1 MANWLDKYATPT
13 TDKPASSRS
22 WLSRYAPDF
31 SNVEAETAF
40 KPQMVWNP
48 EQRASI
54 MSTPATVQGA
64 ADQFVDRAQSA
75 MGGVVSAAAGSARQ
89 AYDSTIGAALG
100 LAGQAAGTQDAL
112 GGVNASVTN
121 ALDAVEQAG
130 TDVATAEMASA
141 DRARQEALAEGAN
154 ELGMDFLTALGDVGI
169 QLGTTL
175 AARSPSL
182 GAGVAA
188 AQVYG
193 PEYAR
198 RLEGGATKEDAAK
211 GALAQAG
218 VEVGTTIPALGVFGR
233 MFGEAGEAA
242 VGRLTNTLEQT
253 RGGRA
258 LLGAGAEGVQ
268 EASANII
275 GSGVD
280 YGLGYSDEPLG
291 SVGEAIREGGIGA
304 AVGAVIGAATPG
316 RNRTGVPAFDAG
328 LESVATDV
336 APPPTT
342 PETPIT
348 DSPEAVSPPIPTSP
362 TPEASEAIV
371 ERSRSLPEQLSNL
384 EPSEIANALEV
395 LDPSRGRRAERT
407 TERVAAEGQ
416 VVVQMLEEGSQG
428 NNNRFAELMAERGFS
443 TPVVPPAID
452 TAAIDEALGAVET
465 EAPVAEQA
473 TNVAP
478 EATDVSEAD
487 VVSETDDTETSV
499 DVNDPLAFLD
509 EAPSNAAARVAARGE
524 VANEMAEEGWT
535 GSQSKRRAEMAR
547 RMTERGFPE
556 EAAPDA
562 TARTERPSQRAPIQ
576 ANEPARVQRNNQ
588 WVDATVVE
596 TDGEDAVVQFN
607 DGETA
612 VKPVQEVERRERSPS
627 APVSVG
633 KARDVIRQLREE
645 GRVGDKDRF
654 NELMGTTTPPPM
666 AAIMATDVAR
676 SFNEIEKNRLAP
688 PERKAARAPME
699 AAMRASPTAVEALNV
714 VKARTQDPQVQRLI
728 GALERN
734 NLSGTKLSVIN
745 PEDVDG
751 METTPGTELLFDQK
765 ANPIGVYDSSVNTI
779 YLKGAGW
786 EQDGLSDET
795 ILHEIIHA
803 ATVQKIDG
811 VYNGTIKDRN
821 TVDAVN
827 DLIRLQRA
835 FEKQT
840 DVFKEFDSDT
850 RTMLEYAA
858 TNPHEFIAV
867 TQTNPSVQS
876 ALKEKGLWDRFID
889 LMRRILGLSR
899 LDKPMLEKVLEVGT
913 RVIEAQG
920 DVATPDGGSIPRASI
935 APQND
940 AERILMTQRGPD
952 SRWAKRRASANRLM
966 KGLLSPYGVQGRE
979 VEMIRQNE
987 VRGRINEGLYLA
999 GVPANRL
1006 AIEAKKAGLKN
1017 GDVVRALRSGDLS
1030 SLPETVRTLAE
1041 TLKTELQSLQL
1052 AAIEERLASRP
1063 ADQQLT
1069 KGEMK
1074 AMMRALD
1081 SAFQLPEVYRK
1092 DIDPNYATSIIRDYR
1107 KNKLSP
1113 DDRKMVEDAMNDTMA
1128 QVVIPHDLSKRVDDG
1143 LIGRSELVDYHRK
1156 WVGTNI
1162 QGKSINQLTD
1172 ELNNTRDLFIKEA
1185 GSEDAVAM
1193 WALNSMMGENP
1204 PGRMPSALFMN
1215 SRYDLTQGDN
1225 IPASVRKLWGEVD
1238 DVVINVQHAWAQAAA
1253 ELGQYRMMNTIAAKW
1268 ESEGKASKAPS
1279 GDNTMVLEG
1288 KGFGALNGMYVSPSR
1303 YDSIASVAEMYN
1315 KSLSV
1320 NEAILRGEK
1329 EFTNTLLQGASKA
1342 TRMTSG
1348 FLKANAIIGNMA
1360 NWYFNVI
1367 GSPETIISSGNIKA
1381 QGFKEGIQGIS
1392 GTALLGARKET
1403 NPYTAEL
1410 IRNGITESA
1419 QVGEIANLLRNAKV
1433 RRLAENSRN
1442 LTSLFSG
1449 GLQLVRTGALET
1461 TNLYSLMD
1469 LWAPAVTYFKNKQD
1483 LKGFWD
1489 RTGREYTEQELQ
1501 RETADMTKNSTVTM
1515 SYIPQLVR
1523 MMEGH
1528 GLSYVL
1534 PYIVAAH
1541 RAMGFNTYLG
1551 GRQIVEGLKA
1561 GDKDYALVGLM
1572 RTIGNAA
1579 MAASFFA
1586 RMSPFYALGTLPFVA
1601 AGNAI
1606 SYLIDSD
1613 DEEEKAVLQSIRQ
1626 DDRLKLSNPA
1636 VVHKGEDGTY
1646 YVIDINRVLVNEP
1659 GLLTAEVATKAVTDF
1674 ISGDATG
1681 PEAAKAVLEQLG
1693 DQVFANASMV
1703 RLFKG
1708 ITNPAGQSAFR
1719 REARELYDTWI
1730 GDSGT
1735 AQRIELGA
1743 EIALPKN
1750 ITTMWNEL
1758 AKDASGKSSPE
1769 RLATL
1774 KRMGFPIYEIN
1785 PARDAGG
1792 DNYFM
1797 GSKRFNS
1804 DYNASRKTLKDS
1816 VGLLTNIPDN
1826 KLEAA
1831 YIEFARTNLEA
1842 FGQALPT
1849 INAAHLQG
1857 ADAGELDQRMKD
1869 NGLSIPKNTRE
1880 ALAEGRFELPE
1891 ISDSFF
1897 KGELRLIEDEA
1908 LKYNNPE
1915 EKLDEWTELYAER
1928 LERLRDIRDIVQE
1941 AIDEGSF
1948 K

>member
-1 MANWLDKYATPT
+1 MAVNWSQF
-13 TDKPASSRS
+13 KPVKPNRPVASSEVDWSAFRP
-22 WLSRYAPDF
+22 LPNF
-31 SNVEAETAF
+31 SNVQGGFQQPTE
-40 KPQMVWNP
+40 
-48 EQRASI
+48 EQ
-54 MSTPATVQGA
+54 
-64 ADQFVDRAQSA
+64 QFVNATETPQSPWPEESPDQSPNPLTMIPRRVAGGALTGLGGLADLVGADETGRTLQNVGALASDTGQLVERPEDFFDLQTIPYLAEQGVGGMAEFAGA
-75 MGGVVSAAAGSARQ
+75 MLAPGGVAGRVAATTGTVFGANKRQ
-89 AYDSTIGAALG
+89 LYEE
-100 LAGQAAGTQDAL
+100 
-112 GGVNASVTN
+112 
-121 ALDAVEQAG
+121 AVEQYLQEDLSPEEVRAAAEEYANTHALAKTAYQTPLEFLPFSRILGRG
-130 TDVATAEMASA
+130 TGSAASNILRGTAEETGAELATYAA
-141 DRARQEALAEGAN
+141 DVGYDVGVRGQEAP
-154 ELGMDFLTALGDVGI
+154 TVGEFI
-169 QLGTTL
+169 
-175 AARSPSL
+175 R
-182 GAGVAA
+182 
-188 AQVYG
+188 
-193 PEYAR
+193 
-198 RLEGGATKEDAAK
+198 
-211 GALAQAG
+211 
-218 VEVGTTIPALGVFGR
+218 
-233 MFGEAGEAA
+233 EAA
-242 VGRLTNTLEQT
+242 ES
-253 RGGRA
+253 A
-258 LLGAGAEGVQ
+258 GAGAAGGGVLAGGV
-268 EASANII
+268 EAA
-275 GSGVD
+275 
-280 YGLGYSDEPLG
+280 
-291 SVGEAIREGGIGA
+291 
-304 AVGAVIGAATPG
+304 G
-316 RNRTGVPAFDAG
+316 RLRRTGVPAFDAG
-328 LESVATDV
+328 LESVTTDV

-348 DSPEAVSPPIPTSP
+348 DSPEAVSPPTPTP
-362 TPEASEAIV
+362 TTPEASEAIV

-416 VVVQMLEEGSQG
+416 VVAQMLEEGSQG

-487 VVSETDDTETSV
+487 VVSETNDTETSV

-524 VANEMAEEGWT
+524 VVNEMAEEGWT

-562 TARTERPSQRAPIQ
+562 TARTDRPKQRAPIQ

-633 KARDVIRQLREE
+633 KFRDVIRQLREE

-654 NELMGTTTPPPM
+654 NELMGEGPLDSLELTPAESAAFDRMFEQSRQAKDDSDLLKLTAEIGRREAKTKADEKGISKAVESITSETGITTVYASSLDDLDGIVLPEVLGRTRGLDDKRVAAGSKAVRKGTYYRATDTVDGKPLVVVYPDNANNVQEAVFTAAHELAGHHGVRSLIAKGDVGKYNTLMERLLANPVVAQVAASM
-666 AAIMATDVAR
+666 GEKRKNGNKLLMAEEALSDLAAAI
-676 SFNEIEKNRLAP
+676 
-688 PERKAARAPME
+688 
-699 AAMRASPTAVEALNV
+699 
-714 VKARTQDPQVQRLI
+714 RTGDYQR
-728 GALERN
+728 
-734 NLSGTKLSVIN
+734 
-745 PEDVDG
+745 
-751 METTPGTELLFDQK
+751 
-765 ANPIGVYDSSVNTI
+765 
-779 YLKGAGW
+779 
-786 EQDGLSDET
+786 
-795 ILHEIIHA
+795 
-803 ATVQKIDG
+803 
-811 VYNGTIKDRN
+811 IKDRHGVEVPQAMQSN
-821 TVDAVN
+821 
-827 DLIRLQRA
+827 LRA
-835 FEKQT
+835 FIDRIVNALKNLIGKGVGFSDGQVRKIIEDSWKAAT
-840 DVFKEFDSDT
+840 ESNTDSDNEV
-850 RTMLEYAA
+850 LD
-858 TNPHEFIAV
+858 
-867 TQTNPSVQS
+867 S
-876 ALKEKGLWDRFID
+876 AE
-889 LMRRILGLSR
+889 
-899 LDKPMLEKVLEVGT
+899 PT
-913 RVIEAQG
+913 
-920 DVATPDGGSIPRASI
+920 TTTTPRASI

-1572 RTIGNAA
+1572 RTIGNAS

-1674 ISGDATG
+1674 LSGDATG

-1915 EKLDEWTELYAER
+1915 EKLDEWTELYSER